1 MYIMSSFTILA
12 DPKIG
17 IHIHINVYVL
27 SSNMRFIFVLSFLSL
42 TLFDYDVKSY
52 SGRIVHL
59 QISELMYQLAVAEI
73 KG

>member
-1 MYIMSSFTILA
+1 
-12 DPKIG
+12 
-17 IHIHINVYVL
+17 
-27 SSNMRFIFVLSFLSL
+27 MRFIFVLSFLSL